1 MNATV
6 DLVTSAAVVRNA
18 TTVSEIS
25 PACIDLILNIVLSA
39 ASLLVFIGTVI
50 ITYFVDDPGL
60 RKLKRGTQQS
70 ESVDITE
77 SDKNYIRYLAERKF
91 QNQIKG
97 HTFSAFS
104 PAYNLS
110 LTTGTEPPELRR
122 TVPYARRRACS
133 ESHTAHRMSDASS
146 ETQIV
151 FSKPVADVVAK
162 SEEFHLPSLDSIDF
176 ILLFRDAIHKGSR
189 PLVSDNFEVLSEEM
203 VSDGVSV
210 SVTRRLENGYLVVLQ
225 APQSGKTSSII
236 EYDGSVMCYACR
248 NTVYRDE
255 CCSPCLL
262 QDGANREV
270 DST

>member
-6 DLVTSAAVVRNA
+6 DLVTTVAVVRNA

-25 PACIDLILNIVLSA
+25 PACIDLILNIVLST

-110 LTTGTEPPELRR
+110 LTTGIEHPELRR

-133 ESHTAHRMSDASS
+133 ESHTGHRMSDASS
-146 ETQIV
+146 ETQVILEHLLLPLGPGSSRTSLRLKPSFHV
-151 FSKPVADVVAK
+151 PFSGRRSRRLGRN
-162 SEEFHLPSLDSIDF
+162 SEESVIPSS
-176 ILLFRDAIHKGSR
+176 APEGSDQK
-189 PLVSDNFEVLSEEM
+189 PE
-203 VSDGVSV
+203 
-210 SVTRRLENGYLVVLQ
+210 
-225 APQSGKTSSII
+225 A
-236 EYDGSVMCYACR
+236 
-248 NTVYRDE
+248 
-255 CCSPCLL
+255 
-262 QDGANREV
+262 
-270 DST
+270 